1 MALGP
6 YPEKSWSLSKHRE
19 FIECRRKYFFSTF
32 EQWGGWELT
41 APESKQKAYRL
52 KKLSSLHAFLGTL
65 VHREIAGALR
75 GSLLTLDESL
85 SRIKKSLLKGF
96 DDSIKRAAS
105 WEMDPKNVIMFQEV
119 YYQREK
125 WDQEAVT
132 LAVEELLDKARI
144 CLNNFMIS
152 DSLKLLKIEKCLPIE
167 VEDRFPSFNLNGLKV
182 FSIVDLLFKRS
193 KGSFWIID
201 WKTGKPDGENDSRQL
216 KLYSM
221 YVSNRYCAKIEDIH
235 CTDEFLLE
243 GEKIDHSFTEEDI
256 SVEKQRIIFSNKK
269 MEEYLEDVGL
279 NKPKDVS
286 QFPKKNDDNCH
297 YCQFREICS

>member
-96 DDSIKRAAS
+96 DESIKKGRFLGDGS
-105 WEMDPKNVIMFQEV
+105 KKCDHVFRKCTT
-119 YYQREK
+119 RERN
-125 WDQEAVT
+125 E
-132 LAVEELLDKARI
+132 
-144 CLNNFMIS
+144 S
-152 DSLKLLKIEKCLPIE
+152 GS
-167 VEDRFPSFNLNGLKV
+167 
-182 FSIVDLLFKRS
+182 VD
-193 KGSFWIID
+193 
-201 WKTGKPDGENDSRQL
+201 
-216 KLYSM
+216 
-221 YVSNRYCAKIEDIH
+221 A
-235 CTDEFLLE
+235 
-243 GEKIDHSFTEEDI
+243 
-256 SVEKQRIIFSNKK
+256 
-269 MEEYLEDVGL
+269 
-279 NKPKDVS
+279 
-286 QFPKKNDDNCH
+286 
-297 YCQFREICS
+297 CS

>member
-152 DSLKLLKIEKCLPIE
+152 DSLKLLKI
-167 VEDRFPSFNLNGLKV
+167 
-182 FSIVDLLFKRS
+182 
-193 KGSFWIID
+193 
-201 WKTGKPDGENDSRQL
+201 Q
-216 KLYSM
+216 
-221 YVSNRYCAKIEDIH
+221 
-235 CTDEFLLE
+235 
-243 GEKIDHSFTEEDI
+243 
-256 SVEKQRIIFSNKK
+256 
-269 MEEYLEDVGL
+269 
-279 NKPKDVS
+279 
-286 QFPKKNDDNCH
+286 
-297 YCQFREICS
+297 